1 MVGQPHNS
9 SFVRFDVSSFAT
21 MSTEMLPVD
30 KISELTSSVLSS
42 PVVSWVASFESS
54 WFSLGAVGAGCS
66 AVSVTWSFVW
76 GMLLTVSCLTVWGDD
91 SDECDSPSATEV
103 SFGSDWKIIVKSFIG
118 YKLR

>member
-54 WFSLGAVGAGCS
+54 
-66 AVSVTWSFVW
+66 
-76 GMLLTVSCLTVWGDD
+76 
-91 SDECDSPSATEV
+91 
-103 SFGSDWKIIVKSFIG
+103 
-118 YKLR
+118 